1 MLIARLLFVCSS
13 LLLLANCAGQPDL
26 SQYALTGPR
35 AAPDFAPNERSPK
48 TLAQLSDRPHLAK
61 RHTPKPTAAVETADL
76 TSSVTPLRSPPAV
89 ESLRPSVELVRSS
102 VAPTAVSMAPLSYVE
117 QLAKD
122 DKEDQL
128 LAVKTKICR
137 GC

>member
-1 MLIARLLFVCSS
+1 MLVARLLFVCSS

-26 SQYALTGPR
+26 SQYALANPQ
-35 AAPDFAPNERSPK
+35 AALDLTPGQRSPK
-48 TLAQLSDRPHLAK
+48 TLAQLSTRPHLAK
-61 RHTPKPTAAVETADL
+61 RHTPKPTVQVQSADL
-76 TSSVTPLRSPPAV
+76 TSSVAPLRSSPVV
-89 ESLRPSVELVRSS
+89 ESSRPSVEPVRSS
-102 VAPTAVSMAPLSYVE
+102 IAPTPVSKAPLSYVE